1 MRPGKFIVLEGIDGA
16 GTSTHVKLLGEWL
29 ENEGHSVVITEEPT
43 AELIGT
49 LIRDNLHAKKT
60 SPIVDALLFAA
71 DRLDHWEKL
80 IKPSLA
86 TDKIVIS
93 DRFIESSLA
102 YQTAAGLEMAWV
114 LEINKFVEEPDLTII
129 LDVDPEIGLSRKP
142 KLGDKFE
149 NVTFLG
155 WVRDIYLKRAT
166 EKDYPIVRTDSS
178 IEKVQTQLQK
188 IVLKIL

>member
-16 GTSTHVKLLGEWL
+16 GTSTHAKLLGEWL
-29 ENEGHSVVITEEPT
+29 EKEGHSVVITEEPT

-49 LIRDNLHAKKT
+49 LIRDNLKTKKT

-71 DRLDHWEKL
+71 DRLDHWENL

-86 TDKIVIS
+86 TNKIVIS

-102 YQTAAGLEMAWV
+102 YQTATGLEMAWV
-114 LEINKFVEEPDLTII
+114 QEINKFVEEPDLTII

-149 NVTFLG
+149 NAIFLG

-166 EKDYPIVRTDSS
+166 EKNYPIVRTNSS
-178 IEKVQTQLQK
+178 IEEVQTQLQK
-188 IVLKIL
+188 IVRRIL